1 LETKNLDGTVTE
13 FSWVSSALNIFMHAI
28 SNCLCRS
35 QTCEPCQI
43 YKRFLVI
50 VL

>member
-1 LETKNLDGTVTE
+1 
-13 FSWVSSALNIFMHAI
+13 MHAI

-35 QTCEPCQI
+35 QTFEPCQI